1 MGLFCKFFLKYDL
14 IETKWMNICEISNK
28 LRIFIIRAGGIML
41 EELEAKIENLEETIN
56 QASEL
61 LKINTGLKKSEIE
74 SSSKITDIISSTGT
88 FDIFEGPSYLLRTKP
103 INLKLFRPL
112 VVSKIELTLSS
123 RKAIE
128 LTYIDTSGV
137 KKTQTSDDF
146 KTTEK
151 SGVYKLVFSVVAP
164 IREFSISTI
173 DGEVNLRCLQGFV
186 FNESDSYRAISNHI
200 DKLYLIQEES
210 YELLTEL
217 NDELANLT
225 ERKDQLDEVEIEY
238 QDRLSSLGYDI
249 EKKEDLLSEVSDELN
264 LLSTQLVNIKDQL
277 AETTATLK
285 LSREEN
291 GSLEQSNKTYS
302 ESLESLKKDVR
313 SQTTKLKTLQED
325 VDIFSE
331 DFKSFTGETRK
342 QQLFYGVI
350 SLVLLSILIFITT
363 SLFEKA
369 GDLITLFDGGKIE
382 SIWNIFLSRIPFM
395 FAVLG
400 IVAFIAEG
408 MRRCINQIIA
418 LHEQRLSFLR
428 LSIVSREVIDCATNE
443 IELDKESIVKL
454 RTKLKLAMLR
464 QHMEKDLGKKEVNF
478 EQPSQNVTQ
487 IKSNENNQG
496 AA

>member
-1 MGLFCKFFLKYDL
+1 
-14 IETKWMNICEISNK
+14 
-28 LRIFIIRAGGIML
+28 ML
-41 EELEAKIENLEETIN
+41 EELEGRIESLEETIN

-88 FDIFEGPSYLLRTKP
+88 FDIIEGPSYLLRTKP
-103 INLKLFRPL
+103 INLKLLRPL
-112 VVSKIELTLSS
+112 LVSKIELTLSS
-123 RKAIE
+123 RKAVE

-137 KKTQTSDDF
+137 KKAQISDDF
-146 KTTEK
+146 KKTEK
-151 SGVYKLVFSVVAP
+151 SGLYKLVFSVIAP
-164 IREFSISTI
+164 IEEFSISTV
-173 DGEVNLRCLQGFV
+173 DGEVNLRSLQGFV
-186 FNESDSYRAISNHI
+186 FNESDSYSSLSKLI

-217 NDELANLT
+217 NDELGNLT
-225 ERKDQLDEVEIEY
+225 NRKHQLDEVETEY
-238 QDRLSSLGYDI
+238 QDRLSSIQYEI
-249 EKKEDLLSEVSDELN
+249 ENKEDLLNEVNDELN
-264 LLSTQLVNIKDQL
+264 SLKSQLVNIKDQL
-277 AETTATLK
+277 AETTASLK
-285 LSREEN
+285 LNREEN

-302 ESLESLKKDVR
+302 ESLESLKKEVR
-313 SQTTKLKTLQED
+313 SQTTKLKSLQED

-350 SLVLLSILIFITT
+350 SLVLLSVLIFITN

-369 GDLITLFDGGKIE
+369 GDLITLFDEGKIE

-408 MRRCINQIIA
+408 MRRCLNQIIA

-428 LSIVSREVIDCATNE
+428 LSIVSREVIDSSTNE
-443 IELDKESIVKL
+443 IDLDKESIVKL
-454 RTKLKLAMLR
+454 RAKLKLAMLR

-478 EQPSQNVTQ
+478 EQPSQKVTQ

>member
-1 MGLFCKFFLKYDL
+1 M
-14 IETKWMNICEISNK
+14 KWMNLYEISSR
-28 LRIFIIRAGGIML
+28 LQISIIRTGGIML
-41 EELEAKIENLEETIN
+41 EELEGKIESLEETIN

-88 FDIFEGPSYLLRTKP
+88 FDIIEGPSYLLRTKP
-103 INLKLFRPL
+103 INLKLLRPL
-112 VVSKIELTLSS
+112 LVSKIELTLSS
-123 RKAIE
+123 KKAVE

-137 KKTQTSDDF
+137 KKAQISDDF
-146 KTTEK
+146 KATEK
-151 SGVYKLVFSVVAP
+151 GLYKLVFSVIAP
-164 IREFSISTI
+164 IEEFSISTV
-173 DGEVNLRCLQGFV
+173 DGEVNLRSLQGFV
-186 FNESDSYRAISNHI
+186 FNESDSYSSLSKLI
-200 DKLYLIQEES
+200 DKLYSIQEES

-217 NDELANLT
+217 NDELGDLT
-225 ERKDQLDEVEIEY
+225 ERKDQLDEVETEY
-238 QDRLSSLGYDI
+238 QDRLSSLQYEI
-249 EKKEDLLSEVSDELN
+249 ENKEDLLNEVNDELN
-264 LLSTQLVNIKDQL
+264 SLKSKLVNIKDQL
-277 AETTATLK
+277 AETTASLK
-285 LSREEN
+285 LNREEN

-302 ESLESLKKDVR
+302 ESLESLKKEVR

-350 SLVLLSILIFITT
+350 SLVLLSVLIFITN

-369 GDLITLFDGGKIE
+369 GDLITLFDEGKIE

-408 MRRCINQIIA
+408 MRRCLNQIIA

-428 LSIVSREVIDCATNE
+428 LSIVSREVIDSSTNE
-443 IELDKESIVKL
+443 VDIDKESIVKL

-478 EQPSQNVTQ
+478 EQPSQKVTQ